1 MACPLQKVWSRE
13 VCNLEVVLWSSNEF
27 AAFNHDVHWTISQS
41 HIVQPRCWGVA
52 MMKLPLVIQT
62 MSKCLNWRRATI
74 PPNPAAT
81 VLHMFLISMIVN

>member
-13 VCNLEVVLWSSNEF
+13 VCNLEVVLWSLMSLLRSIMMS
-27 AAFNHDVHWTISQS
+27 TGQS